1 MRALSPCYRGLLQF
15 SAHRREMC
23 FLTQCSCFSSFFGTE
38 EHFFRSVPSPWQSGD
53 FNSQIANCKLGGG
66 KKKKEMPK
74 SGPEKRVWQLK
85 IEVGGSP

>member
-66 KKKKEMPK
+66 KKKKGNAQVQTREE
-74 SGPEKRVWQLK
+74 GLAA
-85 IEVGGSP
+85 